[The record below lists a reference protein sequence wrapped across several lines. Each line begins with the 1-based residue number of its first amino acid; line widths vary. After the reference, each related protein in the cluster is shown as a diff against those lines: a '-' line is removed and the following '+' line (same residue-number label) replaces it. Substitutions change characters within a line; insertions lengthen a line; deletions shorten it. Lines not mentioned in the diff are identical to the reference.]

1 MRRLAPLVLAAL
13 LPLAP
18 ATAQDTP
25 PAAPAANGQAFG
37 NWILRCQALGVA
49 QTQCNLVQEL
59 TLAET
64 GAMIVRLIVTEL
76 QGGPTL
82 VAHVP
87 IGAYLPSGLV
97 YQVEGDETEQKEMV
111 WQRCLGSICEGA
123 LAMDEDE
130 VARLSSGTLLVGYR
144 PAPGVEPV
152 VLRVGLDGFG
162 EGVAAIFGEG

>member
-1 MRRLAPLVLAAL
+1 MRRLASIAL
-13 LPLAP
+13 LSLLTLGGAS
-18 ATAQDTP
+18 AQDTT
-25 PAAPAANGQAFG
+25 APAVNGQAFG
-37 NWILRCQALGVA
+37 NWVLRCEALGVA
-49 QTQCNLVQEL
+49 QTRCSLVQEL

-64 GAMIVRLIVTEL
+64 GALVLRLIVTEL
-76 QGGPTL
+76 QGGPAL

-87 IGAYLPSGLV
+87 MGVYLPSGLV